1 MAREKSK
8 QIAFPSNHDTLRLIN
23 EYNGNIWEVM
33 QRFLFT
39 AMVCDMWMITFG
51 DEYGFYNRCD
61 VVKGNKLEKIS
72 YDLSEFIK
80 DISDYIKNNDIL
92 ANCGKIVSIDLQEKK
107 LIEELKKKLE
117 NSKEENN
124 QNNDENIED
133 KEEKKNPLKRFYKYS
148 VDEKDVVLIVVNTS
162 SNKETLE
169 VDKYNI
175 TEDISF
181 NNRVNSFE
189 SDVVEFLPYQ
199 LKIFKVVKTIS
210 YNLEG

>member
-1 MAREKSK
+1 
-8 QIAFPSNHDTLRLIN
+8 
-23 EYNGNIWEVM
+23 
-33 QRFLFT
+33 
-39 AMVCDMWMITFG
+39 MWMITLG

-61 VVKGNKLEKIS
+61 VVKGNEFEKIS

-80 DISDYIKNNDIL
+80 NISDYIKSNDIL

-117 NSKEENN
+117 NSQDENN
-124 QNNDENIED
+124 QNNDNNEKDD
-133 KEEKKNPLKRFYKYS
+133 KEEEKKMPLKRFYKYS
-148 VDEKDVVLIVVNTS
+148 LDEKDVVLIVVNTS

-169 VDKYNI
+169 LDKYNI
-175 TEDISF
+175 IEDISF
-181 NNRVNSFE
+181 NNRINNFE
-189 SDVVEFLPYQ
+189 SGVAEFLPYQ